1 LTGFPRAFSLGGVA
15 QGREA
20 SVAVASVGTVRRL
33 AVVADD
39 LTGAADAAAPFAAHG
54 FTVAVALGAELPDAD
69 VVALST
75 DNRGRPA
82 AEARE
87 RAHRAVGRVRGAER
101 LFVKI
106 DSTLRGQVRA
116 DVEGAL
122 AAWGAATAV
131 AAPAFPAQGR
141 VVRDGTLLVHG
152 EATVPQVAALFP
164 DGVEVVDAE
173 SHDDLLAVAHRL
185 ADATTVAIG
194 SGGLSR
200 ALADVLPPAPR
211 RPTAD
216 LPAPAPQHGSPVR
229 PVLVVVGSPHP
240 VTRAQLA
247 ALDAVAVTSAE
258 AAGEA
263 VRAGRRA
270 VLTCDPGGPVEPES
284 PAAVALG
291 AGLAAAAVAVLDA
304 VPGTGL
310 VLTGGATALAVAD
323 ALGATELR
331 LHGEVVAGLPLGALV
346 AGPRRVPVVTKSGGF
361 GAPDALTRAAEAL
374 EACA

>member
-1 LTGFPRAFSLGGVA
+1 M
-15 QGREA
+15 
-20 SVAVASVGTVRRL
+20 ASVGTVRRLAVVRL

-54 FTVAVALGAELPDAD
+54 FGVAVALGPQLPDAD

-87 RAHRAVGRVRGAER
+87 RTHRAAGRVRDAER

-106 DSTLRGQVRA
+106 DSMLRGQVRA

-131 AAPAFPAQGR
+131 ASPAFPAQGR
-141 VVRDGTLLVHG
+141 VVRDGALLVHG
-152 EATVPQVAALFP
+152 EPTVPQVAALFP

-173 SHDDLLAVAHRL
+173 THDALLAVARRL
-185 ADATTVAIG
+185 RAGEIAIG

-200 ALADVLPPAPR
+200 ALAEILPGAPWSL
-211 RPTAD
+211 TAD
-216 LPAPAPQHGSPVR
+216 SRAPEQQYGSKVR
-229 PVLVVVGSPHP
+229 SVLVVVGTPHP
-240 VTRAQLA
+240 VTRAQIV
-247 ALDAVAVTSAE
+247 ALDAVPVVSAGAAVDAL
-258 AAGEA
+258 
-263 VRAGRRA
+263 RAGKRA
-270 VLTCDPGGPVEPES
+270 VLTCEPDGPVEPES
-284 PAAVALG
+284 PAALALAG
-291 AGLAAAAVAVLDA
+291 GLATAAVAVLDA
-304 VPGTGL
+304 VPDTGL

-331 LHGEVVAGLPLGALV
+331 LHGEVEAGLPLGELIV
-346 AGPRRVPVVTKSGGF
+346 GPRRVPVVTKSGGF
-361 GAPDALTRAAEAL
+361 GAPGALAHAAEAL

>member
-1 LTGFPRAFSLGGVA
+1 MASL
-15 QGREA
+15 
-20 SVAVASVGTVRRL
+20 GTVRRL

-54 FTVAVALGAELPDAD
+54 FTVAVALGEQLPTAD

-87 RAHRAVGRVRGAER
+87 RTHRAVGRVRDAEL

-122 AAWGAATAV
+122 AAWGAATAI
-131 AAPAFPAQGR
+131 ATPAFPAQGR
-141 VVRDGTLLVHG
+141 VVRDGALLVHG
-152 EATVPQVAALFP
+152 EPTVPQVAALFP

-173 SHDDLLAVAHRL
+173 SHDALLALARRL
-185 ADATTVAIG
+185 ADGGSVGIG

-200 ALADVLPPAPR
+200 ALAEVLPPPPSCR
-211 RPTAD
+211 RTASVPSRRECRSSVEAGV
-216 LPAPAPQHGSPVR
+216 L
-229 PVLVVVGSPHP
+229 LVVGTPHP
-240 VTRAQLA
+240 TTRAQLA
-247 ALDAVAVTSAE
+247 PLGADLVSTASAAVSAL
-258 AAGEA
+258 
-263 VRAGRRA
+263 RAGRRA
-270 VLTCDPGGPVEPES
+270 VLTCEPDGPVDPES

-331 LHGEVVAGLPLGALV
+331 LHGEVVAGLPLGVLV